1 MAGRGR
7 LNSLDLLP
15 KEAEEDVIWVCQ
27 QLAARERTVSDIHF
41 EFNDK
46 LEAKGLEPVS
56 RSAFYRAAADKAAA
70 QMRMQRA
77 REMFAGIAS
86 QFTAEDVDENTVI
99 LGEFI
104 KTLIIELVHDGGGNK
119 SPKEA
124 MELARAYHAT
134 VAAQKISTDR
144 RVKIEEAAKAKLIK
158 AAEAVVTKAAAG
170 GDGKVDPAEALR
182 RIREDVYNIF
192 DKAA

>member
-15 KEAEEDVIWVCQ
+15 PDAEDDVVWACQ
-27 QLAARERTVSDIHF
+27 ELAARKRTTADILSA
-41 EFNDK
+41 FNDR
-46 LEAKGLEPVS
+46 LEAKGMEPVS

-70 QMRMQRA
+70 QTRMQRA
-77 REMFAGIAS
+77 REMFAGISS

-104 KTLIIELVHDGGGNK
+104 KTLIIELVHDAAGAKDTKG
-119 SPKEA
+119 A
-124 MELARAYHAT
+124 MELARAFHAT

-144 RVKIEEAAKAKLIK
+144 RQKIEAAAKAKLVR
-158 AAEAVVTKAAAG
+158 AVDTAVEAAG
-170 GDGKVDPAEALR
+170 AQGVPLDGAEVLR
-182 RIREDVYNIF
+182 KIREDIYGIF
-192 DKAA
+192 ER